1 MRWINWTG
9 DCAVYPGGVGHL
21 SLLPGVAGLTLGSGD
36 PGLNLGYSFTQNF
49 CRRSQRE
56 QPDEHPNPCL
66 QNASIQIR
74 KEMDLIINERGAG
87 AAGGNNWHFAR
98 PQLLL
103 RVTWLLFGQC
113 LWQGW
118 VSCWEQN
125 AWSLIRKCWPS
136 GLFFFF
142 LRNGDY
148 CICELQIGNGRRF
161 LKYEIIP
168 SSWPTFSVEHQIL
181 GLQSVIKL
189 LVCC

>member
-1 MRWINWTG
+1 V
-9 DCAVYPGGVGHL
+9 CPGGVGHL

-113 LWQGW
+113 L
-118 VSCWEQN
+118 
-125 AWSLIRKCWPS
+125 
-136 GLFFFF
+136 
-142 LRNGDY
+142 
-148 CICELQIGNGRRF
+148 
-161 LKYEIIP
+161 
-168 SSWPTFSVEHQIL
+168 
-181 GLQSVIKL
+181 
-189 LVCC
+189 

>member
-9 DCAVYPGGVGHL
+9 DCAVCPGGVGHL

-87 AAGGNNWHFAR
+87 AAGGE
-98 PQLLL
+98 QLAFCKTSAIAACDVAAVWTVFVTRVSELL
-103 RVTWLLFGQC
+103 GAKRVELNQEMLAFRF
-113 LWQGW
+113 
-118 VSCWEQN
+118 V
-125 AWSLIRKCWPS
+125 
-136 GLFFFF
+136 FFFSEKW
-142 LRNGDY
+142 R
-148 CICELQIGNGRRF
+148 
-161 LKYEIIP
+161 
-168 SSWPTFSVEHQIL
+168 
-181 GLQSVIKL
+181 L
-189 LVCC
+189 LHLWTANW